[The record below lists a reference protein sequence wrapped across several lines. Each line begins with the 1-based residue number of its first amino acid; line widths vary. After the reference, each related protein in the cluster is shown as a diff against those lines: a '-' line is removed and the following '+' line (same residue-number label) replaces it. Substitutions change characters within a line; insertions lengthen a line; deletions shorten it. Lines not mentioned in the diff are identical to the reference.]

1 MSQRSEVSLCSIEP
15 DVCKCNEYC
24 KMKTS
29 RTQRNLGRGSM
40 VKCNGRLIL
49 LPHNDGIHLL
59 VYLFQIDPSPSQ
71 STWYRVGGDQR
82 GVSPI
87 ALTEQCDES
96 YFALESSVQLMS
108 LGPQEGRTLR
118 FLTEL
123 RHSSVS
129 AASAVISSHILR
141 TNYVIP
147 VFQFSSHMELVEGL
161 SYQLLFSRFR
171 GFRTLQTVTEAIER
185 IATFAKKLGGGSG
198 KEIQTTP
205 ILVSIA
211 GSNHGFKHSNILY
224 LSFNRY
230 LILERVIWDNP
241 KHNVVRGYQHAAG
254 RNKAMVDFRS
264 EVPNYTLLEEYE
276 DPPIVPIRPRH
287 RAARVRARRCGANLR
302 DEDEVGL
309 DQQQEEANYGN
320 QSPYYSVMHMVT
332 PSDHEAD
339 NSSQY

>member
-171 GFRTLQTVTEAIER
+171 GFRTLQTC
-185 IATFAKKLGGGSG
+185 IA
-198 KEIQTTP
+198 
-205 ILVSIA
+205 
-211 GSNHGFKHSNILY
+211 HS
-224 LSFNRY
+224 RA
-230 LILERVIWDNP
+230 LIDNP

-264 EVPNYTLLEEYE
+264 EFPNYTLLEEYE